1 MALKLVDGKLINEK
15 EEKETI
21 TESPKTY
28 TESPKNFTESPKNF
42 TEPNVMSEYEQEYNE
57 IQDAMNKNPSVGYDF
72 GDIKEYGI
80 NNDNTNIS
88 VLYSQFKKYF
98 QRIYGENEL
107 KDQFQKIEEFMSKK
121 GTSIM
126 MVNNTKPQQQENYY
140 EEINNPSEEY
150 ERFKKFRN
158 RFRKE

>member
-1 MALKLVDGKLINEK
+1 MALKLVDGKLVNEK

-42 TEPNVMSEYEQEYNE
+42 TEPNVMSEFEQEYNE
-57 IQDAMNKNPSVGYDF
+57 IQNSLNNKTPSVGYDF
-72 GDIKEYGI
+72 VETNDYKGI
-80 NNDNTNIS
+80 DNIS
-88 VLYSQFKKYF
+88 LLYSQFKKYF

-121 GTSIM
+121 GTNMII
-126 MVNNTKPQQQENYY
+126 VDARKTQQQENYY

>member
-42 TEPNVMSEYEQEYNE
+42 TEPNVMSEFEQEYNE

-121 GTSIM
+121 GTNMII
-126 MVNNTKPQQQENYY
+126 VDARKTQQQENYC
-140 EEINNPSEEY
+140 EEKYDPQEEY
-150 ERFKKFRN
+150 RKFQNYKKKWGN
-158 RFRKE
+158 K